1 MFYGQTAI
9 LQRLLAPY
17 HKQLSNDILKT
28 KIVVV
33 TSKVTEEVN
42 EIVKR
47 LSSEQPQMIAGF
59 KDEQATM
66 LEPNQIYRVYASE
79 GKVYAEAENGTHLL
93 RLRLYEVEQRLAKCS
108 FVRISNG
115 EIINLKKVKGFD
127 LSFVGTI
134 CVSLSNGTV
143 TYVSRR
149 HVSKIKQFLG
159 L

>member
-134 CVSLSNGTV
+134 CVFLSNGTV

>member
-1 MFYGQTAI
+1 MKIEIKIDEDCTE
-9 LQRLLAPY
+9 
-17 HKQLSNDILKT
+17 T

-66 LEPNQIYRVYASE
+66 LEPNQIYRVYASD

-93 RLRLYEVEQRLAKCS
+93 RLRLYEAEQRLAKCS

-115 EIINLKKVKGFD
+115 EIINLKKVKCFD
-127 LSFVGTI
+127 LSFAGTI

-149 HVSKIKQFLG
+149 YVAKIKQLLG